1 MRALGRAAYSSSP
14 RLRPI
19 QAPRNTGR
27 CRSDERAE
35 HLEQTRKCLSREG
48 PEPTGLAQTQTFNE
62 RLRVALRLLGAPCE
76 RTARSAH
83 QVGGQRQQHLV
94 AQCSCGRKQACN
106 VAVPACLLVP
116 APRAVACSASQCPY
130 GRRPARSVLSIFAC
144 PCATSCCLLSTV
156 CEARVPSVVLAGAL
170 DDGLPQYAR
179 HSAESGSRDGC

>member
-106 VAVPACLLVP
+106 VAVPACCLRRELLPVQHPSAHTVANRHAVCSASLRAP
-116 APRAVACSASQCPY
+116 APRAVVCSAPSA
-130 GRRPARSVLSIFAC
+130 RPEFLASSSLAHSTMDFHSMRATRPNPAAATVAR
-144 PCATSCCLLSTV
+144 
-156 CEARVPSVVLAGAL
+156 
-170 DDGLPQYAR
+170 
-179 HSAESGSRDGC
+179 